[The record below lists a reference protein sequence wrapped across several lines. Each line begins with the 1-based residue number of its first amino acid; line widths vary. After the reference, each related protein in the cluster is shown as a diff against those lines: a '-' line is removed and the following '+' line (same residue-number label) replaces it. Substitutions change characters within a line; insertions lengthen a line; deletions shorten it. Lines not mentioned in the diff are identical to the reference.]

1 MSNFPSVRPSLNLQ
15 FDSQPTPADMTSHL
29 ASVGATFSR
38 ASIGT
43 YTDANGLVAEATAG
57 QARPNYST
65 AGVHEGLLIEEART
79 NLIEAS
85 EDLTDSNWGKEAD
98 VSVLENQAIAP
109 NGKASADKLVYSSTN
124 EFHRL
129 SYALSV
135 TSGTTY
141 SFSAYVKADGY
152 NFVLIR
158 WQGFVS
164 GGQDNVSFD
173 LVDVETDVVDSN
185 FDSASIEAVGND
197 WYKITVVGTAYD
209 NSSSI
214 FRIRFQPTAQ
224 TDGSIDRF
232 TGDGES
238 GGFVWGAQF
247 EAGSFPTSYIP
258 TIPTFTSRAS
268 DGTYFDSSGVLQ
280 TASTNVARTD
290 HKYIDGEWVEA
301 GLLLEGASTNLLKRS
316 QDLSTTW
323 DTVNTTVTTNQV
335 NGLDGTLTADLL
347 KEDSLSSTHYLS
359 QSGTFSSGTTYTF
372 STFAKNAS
380 GTRYLQLRVFG
391 IGANHAFVNFDL
403 VNGEIP
409 TNGSGGD
416 DFISA
421 TIEDV
426 GNGWYRC
433 SMTGNYSATPTG
445 FLFGISNSATAE
457 LPNYTG
463 DNTSG
468 FYIWGTQAEAQNQA
482 TSYIKTVDST
492 ATRSADVYTTATK
505 ARSADVC
512 YIDGTAFTDF
522 YNQEEGTFFVFW
534 EGFTDGGVDRWIGV
548 HDSSKA
554 NVFDDRII
562 FAFSTSAESIRIT
575 ISDDGVVQTSSVNDT
590 DVAQTTPNKYALAV
604 KLNDVNS
611 YQDGVQV
618 VSDTSV
624 TMPSADKLVFHN
636 GAGVRPFQGYIRK
649 LIYFPRR
656 LSDNE
661 LIKLTQ

>member
-79 NLIEAS
+79 NLVKSS
-85 EDLTDSNWGKEAD
+85 EDFSLW
-98 VSVLENQAIAP
+98 
-109 NGKASADKLVYSSTN
+109 
-124 EFHRL
+124 
-129 SYALSV
+129 V
-135 TSGTTY
+135 TSGSPVVTRL
-141 SFSAYVKADGY
+141 AELDPMGKATAFKIED
-152 NFVLIR
+152 NNT
-158 WQGFVS
+158 S
-164 GGQDNVSFD
+164 G
-173 LVDVETDVVDSN
+173 N
-185 FDSASIEAVGND
+185 FDGIFLQTYMASGSATYTLSFY
-197 WYKITVVGTAYD
+197 YKNNLGYSGQVKMQNYD
-209 NSSSI
+209 NSESETINLGSATEWTKVVTTKA
-214 FRIRFQPTAQ
+214 FTDTKGRITINIWPAGYGPNRTGSVELCMFQL
-224 TDGSIDRF
+224 
-232 TGDGES
+232 E
-238 GGFVWGAQF
+238 
-247 EAGSFPTSYIP
+247 EGSFPTSYIP

-280 TASTNVARTD
+280 TASTDEERID
-290 HKYIDGEWVEA
+290 HKYINGEWVEA
-301 GLLLEGASTNLLKRS
+301 GLLLEAQSTNLFTDSRPHNWSKNAGCTSSTTTSPISTNTYSVLTHDGTNSDPYFVRGCASGASLANRTFTFSAYMYSISGSANMQMFMYDNSVGNVFSKSITLTTTPQLYSLTATFPSGETDTNFNCRF
-316 QDLSTTW
+316 DLS
-323 DTVNTTVTTNQV
+323 NT
-335 NGLDGTLTADLL
+335 A
-347 KEDSLSSTHYLS
+347 
-359 QSGTFSSGTTYTF
+359 QSIG
-372 STFAKNAS
+372 
-380 GTRYLQLRVFG
+380 VFEAQAEEG
-391 IGANHAFVNFDL
+391 SVATSR
-403 VNGEIP
+403 IP
-409 TNGSGGD
+409 TT
-416 DFISA
+416 SA
-421 TIEDV
+421 QV
-426 GNGWYRC
+426 
-433 SMTGNYSATPTG
+433 
-445 FLFGISNSATAE
+445 
-457 LPNYTG
+457 
-463 DNTSG
+463 
-468 FYIWGTQAEAQNQA
+468 
-482 TSYIKTVDST
+482 
-492 ATRSADVYTTATK
+492 TRSADVYTTATK
-505 ARSADVC
+505 ERSADVC